1 MRKLTVEDN
10 LRALALLLA
19 LLCACSFLVPDGG
32 QRRCAVQTEAEP
44 LQAVRTSEKKVALT
58 FDADT
63 DAQQIAS
70 ILATLQHCN
79 VRATFFVTGVW
90 TQKYPEEVKKIV
102 QQGNEIAS
110 HGDTHRDMTEMAPQ
124 QQRKDLLACS
134 GKIKAA
140 CGTEPH
146 WFRPPYRKWNDPLLR
161 TAHSLGL
168 RVADCSVQTDEW
180 RNVSPQVICRQA
192 VSGVTPGGILLLRCV
207 GINVAA
213 ALPQIL
219 QTLQKQGWQI
229 DTLTQLT
236 LN

>member
-1 MRKLTVEDN
+1 MEDN
-10 LRALALLLA
+10 LRALALLFA
-19 LLCACSFLVPDGG
+19 LLCACSFLVPAGG

-70 ILATLQHCN
+70 ILGTLRRCH

-90 TQKYPEEVKKIV
+90 VQKYPEEVKKIV

-110 HGDTHRDMTEMAPQ
+110 HGDTHRDMAEMTPQ
-124 QQRKDLLACS
+124 QQREDLLVCS

-140 CGTEPH
+140 CGIEPH
-146 WFRPPYRKWNDPLLR
+146 WFRPPYRKWNDSLLR

-207 GINVAA
+207 GLNVAA
-213 ALPQIL
+213 ALPRIL
-219 QTLQKQGWQI
+219 QTLQNQGWQI

-236 LN
+236 SN

>member
-1 MRKLTVEDN
+1 MRKLTMEDN
-10 LRALALLLA
+10 LRALALLLT
-19 LLCACSFLVPDGG
+19 LLCACSFLAPAGD
-32 QRRCAVQTEAEP
+32 QWRCAVQMEAEP
-44 LQAVRTSEKKVALT
+44 LQVVQTSEKKMALT

-70 ILATLQHCN
+70 ILGTLRRCH

-90 TQKYPEEVKKIV
+90 AQKYPEEVKKIV
-102 QQGNEIAS
+102 RQGNEIAS
-110 HGDTHRDMTEMAPQ
+110 HGNTHRDMTKMTTQ
-124 QQRKDLLACS
+124 QKKEDLLACS
-134 GKIKAA
+134 EKIKAA

-146 WFRPPYRKWNDPLLR
+146 WFRPPYRKWDGSLLQ

-168 RVADCSVQTDEW
+168 HVVDYSVQTDEW

-207 GINVAA
+207 GINVAT

-229 DTLTQLT
+229 GTLTQLT
-236 LN
+236 SN